1 MENKDSTKKV
11 FGLAIRIGGI
21 SLLLK
26 GKTSQNKGFKDPCY
40 TKFLSHESSR
50 TSLIFKQSNE
60 RLPDKIYRHRF
71 DSPGLW
77 SIDFNDNSDFR
88 IELKGRG
95 KRPLAYVEVSVKGKK
110 GFIYTNNKG
119 LEGRMSEFFAQRL
132 FSLPFSYPVDE
143 VIFMNIL
150 PLYKG
155 LLLHACGIDDNGKG
169 YIFSGFSGAGKST
182 MARQWLRKRGVRL
195 LNDDR
200 VIVREMRRNF
210 YIFGTPWHGEINKC
224 DPGMVRLK
232 TIFLIKHGS
241 ENKARPLSPSEA
253 VTSLIARSFSPLWD
267 REGMERAMEVI
278 ERLVRKVPCYELS
291 FKPDK
296 GVINYIRSVDL

>member
-1 MENKDSTKKV
+1 MNIKNSKNSRFSGTI
-11 FGLAIRIGGI
+11 IRIGGV
-21 SLLLK
+21 SLLLN
-26 GKTSQNKGFKDPCY
+26 GKLSQNKEFQDPCY
-40 TKFLSHESSR
+40 GKFLSPELSKPL
-50 TSLIFKQSNE
+50 LIFKQSNE

-110 GFIYTNNKG
+110 GFIYTNNK
-119 LEGRMSEFFAQRL
+119 ESERMSEFFAQRL
-132 FSLPFSYPVDE
+132 ASLPFSYPVDE

-253 VTSLIARSFSPLWD
+253 VTGLIARSFSPLWD